1 MIPQIMKKK
10 DGECWLSDSRPSV
23 LPAVQI
29 VTEMS
34 SMNES
39 IKNTKLGREFGNE
52 MRPSSF

>member
-1 MIPQIMKKK
+1 MENCDTANNEKK
-10 DGECWLSDSRPSV
+10 DGECWLPDSRPSV

-39 IKNTKLGREFGNE
+39 IKKYKIGKGIRE
-52 MRPSSF
+52 